1 MKEFTDLALDTAS
14 RKGASYADIRIC
26 YYKDQYI
33 STRDQIVTGVRD
45 YENSGFGVRA
55 FYNGA
60 WGFASSSIISREEI
74 QKVAALAV
82 DIARASA
89 MTIKVPLELV
99 PEPKYIDHW
108 QTPFIKDPFKI
119 PNEKKITLLLKI
131 NEIMSKVKGIK
142 RTTSYTSF
150 TSENKYFASTI
161 GSFIEQLIMR
171 SSAGYTA
178 VAVGKEGFESR
189 SFQDFPLN
197 KGYEHIE
204 ELPLIENAQR
214 VAEEAVKLLTAKE
227 CQEGVKDLI
236 LSPSHLCLTIHESV
250 GHATELDRVLGW
262 EADYA
267 GTSFATTDKLG
278 KLKYGS
284 PLVNFTGDRILPH
297 GRSTCGYDDDGVKT
311 KKWDI
316 IKEGILVGYSTTRDT
331 APYIGAKESNGCS
344 YADNWG
350 SIPIL
355 RMPNVCLVP
364 GGKGAPTP
372 EELIADTK
380 DGIYIDGM
388 GSFSIDHQRRNFQFG
403 GDAFWEIKDGEK
415 TQMLKNVTYQSTTPE
430 FWGSVDAVC
439 GEEDW
444 KPWSIDSCGKG
455 QPGQRAQMTHGSA
468 TIRVRRIKVGGAR
481 L

>member
-1 MKEFTDLALDTAS
+1 MRELGELALDTAS

-26 YYKDQYI
+26 FYKNQSI
-33 STRDQIVTGVRD
+33 STRDNIVTGVRD
-45 YENSGFGVRA
+45 YEDSGFGVRA

-60 WGFASSSIISREEI
+60 WGFASSSDISKEEV

-82 DIARASA
+82 EIAKASA
-89 MTIKVPLELV
+89 ITIKVPLELSPV
-99 PEPKYIDHW
+99 PKYVDHW
-108 QTPFIKDPFKI
+108 QTPFIKNPFKI
-119 PNEKKITLLLKI
+119 PNEKKIELLLKI
-131 NEIMSKVKGIK
+131 NQIMMKVRGIK
-142 RTTSYTSF
+142 RTTSQMSF
-150 TSENKYFASTI
+150 TSEHKYFASTI
-161 GSFIEQLIMR
+161 GSYIEQLIMR
-171 SSAGYTA
+171 SSTGYNA

-204 ELPLIENAQR
+204 ELPLLENAQR
-214 VAEEAVKLLTAKE
+214 VAEEAVEHLTAKE
-227 CQEGVKDLI
+227 CPAGVKDLI

-262 EADYA
+262 EADLA
-267 GTSFATTDKLG
+267 GTSFATNDKLG

-284 PLVNFTGDRILPH
+284 PLVNFTGDRTLPY

-331 APYIGAKESNGCS
+331 APYIDAKESNGCS
-344 YADNWG
+344 YADSWAN
-350 SIPIL
+350 IPIL
-355 RMPNVCLVP
+355 RMPNVCLAP
-364 GGKGAPTP
+364 GGEEAPTS

-388 GSFSIDHQRRNFQFG
+388 GSFSIDHQRLNFQFG
-403 GDAFWEIKDGEK
+403 GDAFWEIKNGKK
-415 TQMLKNVTYQSTTPE
+415 TQMLKNVTYQSTTTE

-439 GEEDW
+439 GEKDW
-444 KPWSIDSCGKG
+444 KPWSVADCGKG
-455 QPGQRAQMTHGSA
+455 QPGQRGQMTHGNS

>member
-1 MKEFTDLALDTAS
+1 
-14 RKGASYADIRIC
+14 
-26 YYKDQYI
+26 
-33 STRDQIVTGVRD
+33 VRD
-45 YENSGFGVRA
+45 YEDSGFGVRA

-60 WGFASSSIISREEI
+60 WGFASSSVISKEEI
-74 QKVAALAV
+74 QKVASLAV
-82 DIARASA
+82 EIAKASA
-89 MTIKVPLELV
+89 MTIKAPLELV
-99 PEPKYIDHW
+99 PVPKYVDHW
-108 QTPFIKDPFKI
+108 QTPFIKDSFKI
-119 PNEKKITLLLKI
+119 PNEKKIDLLLKI
-131 NEIMSKVKGIK
+131 NEIMMKVRGIK
-142 RTTSYTSF
+142 RTTSRMSF
-150 TSENKYFASTI
+150 TSEHKYFASTI
-161 GSFIEQLIMR
+161 GSYIEQLIMR

-204 ELPLIENAQR
+204 GLPLIENAKR
-214 VAEEAVKLLTAKE
+214 VAEEAVEHLTAKDCE
-227 CQEGVKDLI
+227 EGVKDLI

-284 PLVNFTGDRILPH
+284 PLVNFTGDRTLLH
-297 GRSTCGYDDDGVKT
+297 GRSTCGYDDDGLNT
-311 KKWDI
+311 KKWYL

-331 APYIGAKESNGCS
+331 AHYIGAKDSNGCS
-344 YADNWG
+344 YADSWA
-350 SIPIL
+350 SFPIL
-355 RMPNVCLVP
+355 RMPNVCLVH
-364 GGKGAPTP
+364 GEKGSPTP
-372 EELIADTK
+372 EELISDTQ

-403 GDAFWEIKDGEK
+403 GDAFWKIKNGKK
-415 TQMLKNVTYQSTTPE
+415 TQMLKNVTYQSNTPE

-444 KPWSIDSCGKG
+444 IPWSVDNCGKG
-455 QPGQRAQMTHGSA
+455 QPGQRAQMTHGSS
-468 TIRVRRIKVGGAR
+468 TVRVRRIKVGGAR